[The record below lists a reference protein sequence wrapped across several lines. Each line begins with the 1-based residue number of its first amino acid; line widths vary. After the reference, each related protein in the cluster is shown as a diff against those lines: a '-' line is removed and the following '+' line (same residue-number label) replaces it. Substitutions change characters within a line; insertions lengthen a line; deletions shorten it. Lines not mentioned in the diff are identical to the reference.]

1 MHAPQLYTSPNSDIF
16 EASELSKLSAEPST
30 RSIWSGRIS
39 IGLVNV
45 PVKLYSMIKDQSFSF
60 KFVRKDD
67 ACPLKYERVC
77 TLDQEVVPWSDV
89 GRAIEVRK
97 GEFVVFEKEELDA
110 LRPESNKKI
119 NIDKFIPLDQVDRIL
134 YEKSYI
140 LAPDK
145 SDDSYSLLLKAF
157 KTKEMAG
164 VGRFTL
170 RTKEYPVLIYPYRDA
185 LILTTLL
192 YGNEVVDPRALKDL
206 QKLEEPSKEELE
218 LALKIMDNL
227 KGDFDINEYHDTYS
241 EKVEELLAKKMK
253 GETITVEE
261 PKTEEV
267 KDIMTALQQTLAQLQ
282 KS

>member
-1 MHAPQLYTSPNSDIF
+1 MRLF
-16 EASELSKLSAEPST
+16 MLSKLSADPST

-45 PVKLYSMIKDQSFSF
+45 PVKLYTMIKDKSFSF

-77 TLDQEVVPWSDV
+77 TLDQEVVSWNDV

-97 GEFVVFEKEELDA
+97 GEYVVFDKEELDA

-119 NIDKFIPLDQVDRIL
+119 NIDKFIPLNQVDRIL
-134 YEKSYI
+134 FDKSYI
-140 LAPDK
+140 LGPDK
-145 SDDSYSLLLKAF
+145 SADSYSLLLDAF
-157 KTKEMAG
+157 KTKGMAG

-192 YGNEVVDPRALKDL
+192 YGDEVVDPQSLKDL
-206 QKLEEPSKEELE
+206 QGLKEPSKAELD

-227 KGDFDINEYHDTYS
+227 TGDFDITEYHDAYQEQV
-241 EKVEELLAKKMK
+241 EKLLEKKMK
-253 GETITVEE
+253 GETITVLE

-282 KS
+282 KQ

>member
-1 MHAPQLYTSPNSDIF
+1 MSDF
-16 EASELSKLSAEPST
+16 TAEPST

-45 PVKLYSMIKDQSFSF
+45 PVKLYSMIKNKSFSF
-60 KFVRKDD
+60 KFVRKED

-77 TLDQEVVPWSDV
+77 TFDQEVVPWSEV
-89 GRAIEVRK
+89 GRAVEVRK

-134 YEKSYI
+134 FEKSYI

-145 SDDSYSLLLKAF
+145 SEDSYSLLLKAF
-157 KTKEMAG
+157 KTKDMAG

-170 RTKEYPVLIYPYRDA
+170 RTKEYPAIVYPYRDA
-185 LILTTLL
+185 LILSTLL
-192 YGNEVVDPRALKDL
+192 YGDEVVDPKSVKDL
-206 QKLEEPSKEELE
+206 QELREPTDVELD

-227 KGDFDINEYHDTYS
+227 TGDFDITQYRDTYR
-241 EKVEELLAKKMK
+241 EKVEALLEKKMK
-253 GETITVEE
+253 GETIRVEE

-282 KS
+282 KT

>member
-1 MHAPQLYTSPNSDIF
+1 
-16 EASELSKLSAEPST
+16 
-30 RSIWSGRIS
+30 
-39 IGLVNV
+39 
-45 PVKLYSMIKDQSFSF
+45 MIKDNSFSF

-119 NIDKFIPLDQVDRIL
+119 NIDKFIPLNQVDQIL
-134 YEKSYI
+134 FEKSYI

-145 SDDSYSLLLKAF
+145 SIDSYSLLLKAF
-157 KTKEMAG
+157 KTKDMAG

-185 LILTTLL
+185 LILTTLR
-192 YGNEVVDPRALKDL
+192 YGNEVVDPRELKDI
-206 QKLEEPSKEELE
+206 QKMEEPTKEELD
-218 LALKIMDNL
+218 LALKIIDNL
-227 KGDFDINEYHDTYS
+227 AGDFDLTEYHDTYN

-253 GETITVEE
+253 GETIIVEE

>member
-1 MHAPQLYTSPNSDIF
+1 MSNLTAT
-16 EASELSKLSAEPST
+16 PSS

-45 PVKLYSMIKDQSFSF
+45 PVKLYTMIKDQSFSF

-119 NIDKFIPLDQVDRIL
+119 NIDKFIPLSQVDRIL
-134 YEKSYI
+134 FEKSYI

-145 SDDSYSLLLKAF
+145 SMDSYSLLLKAF
-157 KTKEMAG
+157 TTKEMAG

-185 LILTTLL
+185 LILTTLR
-192 YGNEVVDPRALKDL
+192 YGDEVVDPRGVKDL
-206 QKLEEPSKEELE
+206 QKLEEPTKEELD

-227 KGDFDINEYHDTYS
+227 KGDFDITEYRDTYS

-282 KS
+282 KT

>member
-1 MHAPQLYTSPNSDIF
+1 MSN
-16 EASELSKLSAEPST
+16 LSAEPST

-45 PVKLYSMIKDQSFSF
+45 PVKLYTMIKDQSFSF
-60 KFVRKDD
+60 KFVRKED

-77 TLDQEVVPWSDV
+77 TLDQEIVPWSDV

-97 GEFVVFEKEELDA
+97 GEYVVFEKDELDA

-119 NIDKFIPLDQVDRIL
+119 NIDKFIPLSQVDRIL
-134 YEKSYI
+134 FEKSYI

-145 SDDSYSLLLKAF
+145 SNDSYSLLLKAF
-157 KTKEMAG
+157 KEKEMAG

-170 RTKEYPVLIYPYRDA
+170 RTKEYPVLVYPYRDA
-185 LILTTLL
+185 LIITTLY
-192 YGNEVVDPRALKDL
+192 YGNEVVDPRGVKDL
-206 QKLEEPSKEELE
+206 QELTEPTKEELD

-227 KGDFDINEYHDTYS
+227 AGDFDINEYRDNYR
-241 EKVEELLAKKMK
+241 ERVEELLAKKMK

-267 KDIMTALQQTLAQLQ
+267 RDIMTALQQTLAQLQ

>member
-1 MHAPQLYTSPNSDIF
+1 
-16 EASELSKLSAEPST
+16 LSNLSAEPSS

-45 PVKLYSMIKDQSFSF
+45 PVKLYTMIKDQSFSF

-119 NIDKFIPLDQVDRIL
+119 NIDKFIPLSQVDRIL
-134 YEKSYI
+134 FEKSYI

-145 SDDSYSLLLKAF
+145 STDSYSLLLKAF
-157 KTKEMAG
+157 TTKEMAG
-164 VGRFTL
+164 IGRFTL

-185 LILTTLL
+185 LILTTLR
-192 YGNEVVDPRALKDL
+192 YGNEVVDPRGVKGLEN
-206 QKLEEPSKEELE
+206 LEEPTKEELE

-227 KGDFDINEYHDTYS
+227 KGDFDITEYRDTYS
-241 EKVEELLAKKMK
+241 EKVEILLAKKMK
-253 GETITVEE
+253 GETITVEA

>member
-1 MHAPQLYTSPNSDIF
+1 
-16 EASELSKLSAEPST
+16 LSTLSAEPST

-134 YEKSYI
+134 FEKSYI

-227 KGDFDINEYHDTYS
+227 KGDFDITEYHDTYS

>member
-1 MHAPQLYTSPNSDIF
+1 
-16 EASELSKLSAEPST
+16 LSKLSAEPST

-45 PVKLYSMIKDQSFSF
+45 PVKLYTMIKDQSFSF
-60 KFVRKDD
+60 KFVRKED

-77 TLDQEVVPWSDV
+77 TFDQEVVSWNDV

-97 GEFVVFEKEELDA
+97 GEYVVFDKEELDA
-110 LRPESNKKI
+110 LRPESNRKI

-134 YEKSYI
+134 FEKSYI
-140 LAPDK
+140 LGPDK
-145 SDDSYSLLLKAF
+145 SEDSYSLLLKAF
-157 KTKEMAG
+157 QNKKLAG
-164 VGRFTL
+164 VGKFTF

-192 YGNEVVDPRALKDL
+192 YGNEVVDPKALKDL
-206 QKLEEPSKEELE
+206 QELKEPTDEELQ
-218 LALKIMDNL
+218 LALKIIDNL
-227 KGDFDINEYHDTYS
+227 TGGFDITEYHDTYQ

-253 GETITVEE
+253 GETIKVEE

-282 KS
+282 KT

>member
-1 MHAPQLYTSPNSDIF
+1 M
-16 EASELSKLSAEPST
+16 SKLSAEPSA

-45 PVKLYSMIKDQSFSF
+45 PVRLYTMIKDQSFSF

-97 GEFVVFEKEELDA
+97 GEYVVFEKEELDA

-119 NIDKFIPLDQVDRIL
+119 NIDKFIPLSQVDRIL
-134 YEKSYI
+134 FEKNYI

-145 SDDSYSLLLKAF
+145 SNDSYSLLLKAF
-157 KTKEMAG
+157 KEKEMAG

-170 RTKEYPVLIYPYRDA
+170 RTKEYPVLIYPYREA
-185 LILTTLL
+185 LILTTLY
-192 YGNEVVDPRALKDL
+192 YGNEVVDPHEVKDL
-206 QKLEEPSKEELE
+206 QALEEPTKDELD

-227 KGDFDINEYHDTYS
+227 AGDFDITEYHDTYKEQV
-241 EKVEELLAKKMK
+241 EKLLAKKMK

-267 KDIMTALQQTLAQLQ
+267 KDIMTALQRTLAQLQ
-282 KS
+282 KQ

>member
-1 MHAPQLYTSPNSDIF
+1 MSN
-16 EASELSKLSAEPST
+16 LSAEPST

-45 PVKLYSMIKDQSFSF
+45 PVKLYTMIKDQSFSF
-60 KFVRKDD
+60 KFVRKED

-97 GEFVVFEKEELDA
+97 GEYVVFEKDELDA

-119 NIDKFIPLDQVDRIL
+119 NIDKFIPLSQVDRIL
-134 YEKSYI
+134 FEKSYI

-145 SDDSYSLLLKAF
+145 SNDSYSLLLKAF
-157 KTKEMAG
+157 KEKEMAG

-170 RTKEYPVLIYPYRDA
+170 RTKEYPVLVYPYRDA
-185 LILTTLL
+185 LIITTLY
-192 YGNEVVDPRALKDL
+192 YGNEVVDPRGVKDL
-206 QKLEEPSKEELE
+206 QELAEPTKEELD

-227 KGDFDINEYHDTYS
+227 AGDFDISEYRDNYR
-241 EKVEELLAKKMK
+241 ERVEELLAKKMK

-267 KDIMTALQQTLAQLQ
+267 RDIMTALQQTLAQLQ

>member
-1 MHAPQLYTSPNSDIF
+1 M
-16 EASELSKLSAEPST
+16 SKLSAEPST

>member
-1 MHAPQLYTSPNSDIF
+1 
-16 EASELSKLSAEPST
+16 
-30 RSIWSGRIS
+30 
-39 IGLVNV
+39 
-45 PVKLYSMIKDQSFSF
+45 MIKDNSFSF

-119 NIDKFIPLDQVDRIL
+119 NIDKFIPLNQVDQIL
-134 YEKSYI
+134 FEKSYI

-145 SDDSYSLLLKAF
+145 SMDSYSLLLKAF
-157 KTKEMAG
+157 KTKDMAG

-185 LILTTLL
+185 LILTTLR
-192 YGNEVVDPRALKDL
+192 YGNEVVDPREVKDI
-206 QKLEEPSKEELE
+206 QNMEEPTKEELD
-218 LALKIMDNL
+218 LALKIIDNL
-227 KGDFDINEYHDTYS
+227 TGDFDLTEYHDTYK

-253 GETITVEE
+253 GETIIVEE
-261 PKTEEV
+261 PRTEEV

>member
-1 MHAPQLYTSPNSDIF
+1 M
-16 EASELSKLSAEPST
+16 SKLSAEPST

-45 PVKLYSMIKDQSFSF
+45 PVKLYTMIKDQSFSF
-60 KFVRKDD
+60 KFVRKED

-77 TLDQEVVPWSDV
+77 TFDQEIVPWNDV

-97 GEFVVFEKEELDA
+97 GEYVVFDKEELDA

-119 NIDKFIPLDQVDRIL
+119 SIDKFIPLEQVDRIL
-134 YEKSYI
+134 FEKSYI

-145 SDDSYSLLLKAF
+145 SDDSYSLLLTAF
-157 KTKEMAG
+157 KTKKLAG
-164 VGRFTL
+164 VGKFTL
-170 RTKEYPVLIYPYRDA
+170 RTKEYPALIYPYRDA

-192 YGNEVVDPRALKDL
+192 YGNEVVDPKALKDL
-206 QKLEEPSKEELE
+206 QELKEPTEDELQ
-218 LALKIMDNL
+218 LALKIIDNL
-227 KGDFDINEYHDTYS
+227 TGEFDITEYHDTYQQ
-241 EKVEELLAKKMK
+241 KVEELLAKKMK
-253 GETITVEE
+253 GEIITVEE

-282 KS
+282 KT

>member
-1 MHAPQLYTSPNSDIF
+1 
-16 EASELSKLSAEPST
+16 
-30 RSIWSGRIS
+30 
-39 IGLVNV
+39 
-45 PVKLYSMIKDQSFSF
+45 MIKDQSFSF